1 MKTLNKLYLLA
12 RGVELFLQFIVVKR
26 RSQEGQDADSILLFS
41 YTGDTYSVGD
51 GQMNHIVFETFYEEI
66 LRRAVGELRRRICEK
81 SAYFSEALYVD
92 FSEHL
97 AGQLQA
103 LCLRTLIVQMHYYKQ
118 AVKLKW
124 KNSREEYEF
133 FCQEVIGQKQ
143 FALELFRSFPVLK
156 TCIEK
161 KLEYMTAYYREIIF
175 HFCKDREEIRR
186 GLCPRATRIT
196 KISGNFS
203 DVHNDGRQ
211 VLRIELDNTCE
222 LLYKPH
228 SMENEEKYSGLL
240 RWLSEK
246 TGIGQLEYSFLSF
259 DDHSWCSIVDYKA
272 CRSQIQLENYY
283 IRMGVHI
290 FLTYFLGTKDL
301 HYENIIASGEYPV
314 LIDLETLVHVR
325 YKSER
330 NTAKEEMIYQL
341 SQSVLYSGL
350 LPFYHWNKDG
360 NGIDSSGMRGSG
372 GQKYPFKTPVIVKA
386 GTSDMHIEYRYLVSK
401 KAQNLATVEG
411 EFYEP
416 GLYKEQILDGFM
428 SAYKEVISRRDE
440 FGSLLKELE
449 QTKSRYLTAD
459 TQRYSMLLSGSYHPR
474 LLVNDGER
482 EKFLD
487 LLWQGRSASDEAIVK
502 SEITS
507 LMNGDI
513 PYFYY
518 SLNGTSLFTAQGDE
532 VKHYFSCP
540 AMTILTERLK
550 MLSESDM
557 KKQEEFIGVSL
568 DLMDGERDGYFNGV
582 YLIRKGDLRKEI
594 QKDAVRK
601 SISEFKTKLVDNA
614 VWNTERTEVGWY
626 ALQLSSSGQDS
637 WDIRPMNM
645 YLYDGLA
652 GILLILYALELYEE
666 DREISH
672 MRIVLEQ
679 MLFGYTDEG
688 AREPERLQTKN
699 TGAYNG
705 ESSVLYTYLVLYQLT
720 GRRIYMDYAKKHAQI
735 IDRLLG
741 EDKSFDLLS
750 GNGGAAQVLLKMYVM
765 LNDRRYLDMA
775 VRAVEVLERTAVIQT
790 KGIGWSVEGDAPA
803 MAGMAHGNS
812 GILMPVISLWKIT
825 GEEKYER
832 LAEQI
837 WQYEEYV
844 YDERINNWTDLRSA
858 EEQRDDIGPVA
869 WCHGAGGILLSR
881 LKCCED
887 LQDDMWRERFGRDI
901 SRACAKL
908 SRYWKRDSF
917 SLCHGIYGNLMILER
932 AAKKVYWPAGN
943 VKLLPQEKIN
953 PGLMNGYGGIL
964 YFLLKQE
971 IPALP
976 DILGLD

>member
-1 MKTLNKLYLLA
+1 MVLS
-12 RGVELFLQFIVVKR
+12 VKWGD
-26 RSQEGQDADSILLFS
+26 EHMDYIL
-41 YTGDTYSVGD
+41 
-51 GQMNHIVFETFYEEI
+51 FETFYEEI
-66 LRRAVGELRRRICEK
+66 LRRAVGELRKCICEK
-81 SAYFSEALYVD
+81 SAYFSEELYTD
-92 FSEHL
+92 FVTHL

-118 AVKLKW
+118 TGKLKG
-124 KNSREEYEF
+124 KDSKEEYEF
-133 FCQEVIGQKQ
+133 FCRKVIGQKQ
-143 FALELFRSFPVLK
+143 FAGKLFRSFPALK
-156 TCIEK
+156 SCVEK
-161 KLEYMTAYYREIIF
+161 KLEYMTAYYREIIDR
-175 HFCKDREEIRR
+175 FCKDREEIRR
-186 GLCPRATRIT
+186 GLCSQATKIT

-203 DVHNDGRQ
+203 DVHNGGRQ
-211 VLRIELDNTCE
+211 VLRVELDNTCE

-246 TGIGQLEYSFLSF
+246 TGVGQLEYSFLSY
-259 DDHSWCSIVDYKA
+259 DDHSWCSIVDYRA
-272 CRSQIQLENYY
+272 CDNQTQLENYY
-283 IRMGVHI
+283 ICMGVHM

-314 LIDLETLVHVR
+314 LIDLETLVHTSHN
-325 YKSER
+325 SER
-330 NTAKEEMIYQL
+330 NTVKEEIVHQL

-360 NGIDSSGMRGSG
+360 NGIDSSGIRGSG

-386 GTSDMHIEYRYLVSK
+386 GTSEMHIEYRYLVSK

-416 GLYKEQILDGFM
+416 GLYKEQIVAGFM
-428 SAYKEVISRRDE
+428 SAYKAVMIHRDE
-440 FGSLLKELE
+440 FGSRLKELE

-459 TQRYSMLLSGSYHPR
+459 TQRYSMLLSGSYHPK
-474 LLVNDGER
+474 LLVKDGER

-507 LMNGDI
+507 LINGDI

-518 SLNGTSLFTAQGDE
+518 SLNGASLFTAQGHE
-532 VKHYFSCP
+532 IKHYFSCP
-540 AMTILTERLK
+540 AMEILRERLK

-557 KKQEEFIGVSL
+557 KKQVEFIGVSL
-568 DLMDGERDGYFNGV
+568 DLMDSEKSGYFNGV
-582 YLIRKGDLRKEI
+582 YLTRKGDLRKEI
-594 QKDAVRK
+594 EKEVVRK
-601 SISEFKTKLVDNA
+601 SILEFKAKLVDNA
-614 VWNTERTEVGWY
+614 VWNADRTEVGWY

-637 WDIRPMNM
+637 WDIRAMNM

-652 GILLILYALELYEE
+652 GILLILYVLEQYEE
-666 DREISH
+666 DGEISR
-672 MRIVLEQ
+672 MGTVLEQ
-679 MLFGYTDEG
+679 MLFRYTNEG
-688 AREPERLQTKN
+688 VRDMESLQTKN

-720 GRRIYMDYAKKHAQI
+720 GRRIYMDYAKKHTQI
-735 IDRLLG
+735 IDWLIG

-750 GNGGAAQVLLKMYVM
+750 GNGGAAQVLLKMYIM

-775 VRAVEVLERTAVIQT
+775 VRAVDVLERTAVIQT
-790 KGIGWSVEGDAPA
+790 KGIGRPVERDRPA

-844 YDERINNWTDLRSA
+844 YDERINNWTDLRSS
-858 EEQRDDIGPVA
+858 EGQRDDIGPVA

-887 LQDDMWRERFGRDI
+887 LQDDKWRERFEKDI
-901 SRACAKL
+901 FRARAKL

-932 AAKKVYWPAGN
+932 TAKKVYWPTGN
-943 VKLLPQEKIN
+943 VKLLPQERIN

-971 IPALP
+971 ISALP

>member
-1 MKTLNKLYLLA
+1 M
-12 RGVELFLQFIVVKR
+12 
-26 RSQEGQDADSILLFS
+26 D
-41 YTGDTYSVGD
+41 
-51 GQMNHIVFETFYEEI
+51 HIVFETFYEEI
-66 LRRAVGELRRRICEK
+66 LSRAVGELRRRICEK
-81 SAYFSEALYVD
+81 SAYFSEEIYAD

-118 AVKLKW
+118 AGKLKGED
-124 KNSREEYEF
+124 SQEEYEF
-133 FCQEVIGQKQ
+133 FCREVIGQKQ
-143 FALELFRSFPVLK
+143 FVGELFRSFPALK
-156 TCIEK
+156 ACVKK
-161 KLEYMTAYYREIIF
+161 KLKYMTAYYREIVDYF
-175 HFCKDREEIRR
+175 YKDREEIRR
-186 GLCPRATRIT
+186 RLCPQATRIT

-222 LLYKPH
+222 LFYKPH

-246 TGIGQLEYSFLSF
+246 TGIGQLEYSFLSY

-272 CRSQIQLENYY
+272 CHSQTQLENYY

-325 YKSER
+325 YNSER
-330 NTAKEEMIYQL
+330 NTAKEEIIYQL

-360 NGIDSSGMRGSG
+360 NGIDSSGIRGSG
-372 GQKYPFKTPVIVKA
+372 GQKYPFKIPVIAKA
-386 GTSDMHIEYRYLVSK
+386 GTSDMNIEYRYLVSK

-411 EFYEP
+411 DFYEP

-428 SAYKEVISRRDE
+428 SAYKEAMAHRDE

-474 LLVNDGER
+474 LLVKNGER

-487 LLWQGRSASDEAIVK
+487 LLWQGRSTSDETMVK
-502 SEITS
+502 SEMTS

-540 AMTILTERLK
+540 AMEILTKRLK
-550 MLSESDM
+550 MLGESDM
-557 KKQEEFIGVSL
+557 KKQVEFIEISL
-568 DLMDGERDGYFNGV
+568 DLMDGEKSGYFNGV
-582 YLIRKGDLRKEI
+582 YLTRKGDLRKEI
-594 QKDAVRK
+594 QKEAVRK
-601 SISEFKTKLVDNA
+601 SISEFKAKLVDNA
-614 VWNTERTEVGWY
+614 VWNADRTEVGWY

-652 GILLILYALELYEE
+652 GILLILYALEQYEE
-666 DREISH
+666 DGEVSH
-672 MRIVLEQ
+672 MRTVLEQ
-679 MLFGYTDEG
+679 MFFRYTDEG
-688 AREPERLQTKN
+688 VRDPEWLQTKN

-720 GRRIYMDYAKKHAQI
+720 DRRIYMDYAKKHAQI
-735 IDRLLG
+735 IDRLIN
-741 EDKSFDLLS
+741 EDKNFDLLS

-775 VRAVEVLERTAVIQT
+775 VRAVEVLERAAVTQE
-790 KGIGWSVEGDAPA
+790 KGIGWPAERDMPA

-825 GEEKYER
+825 GEEKFER

-844 YDERINNWTDLRSA
+844 YDEKINNWADLRSS
-858 EEQRDDIGPVA
+858 EGQRDDTGPVA

-881 LKCCED
+881 LKCCEN
-887 LQDDMWRERFGRDI
+887 LQDEMWRERLEKDI
-901 SRACAKL
+901 SGSYAKL
-908 SRYWKRDSF
+908 SRYWKRDSW

-932 AAKKVYWPAGN
+932 VTKKVYWPTGN
-943 VKLLPQEKIN
+943 VKLLSQEKIN

-971 IPALP
+971 IRALP